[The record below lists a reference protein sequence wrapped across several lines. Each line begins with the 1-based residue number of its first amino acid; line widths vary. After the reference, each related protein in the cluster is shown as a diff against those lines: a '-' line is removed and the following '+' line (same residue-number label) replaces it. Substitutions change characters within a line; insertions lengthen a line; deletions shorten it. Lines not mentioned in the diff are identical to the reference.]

1 MKNRMTKF
9 LIAFALSFGFFA
21 CDSEDGGTEALANLP
36 LVEVSADGY
45 TDIITANLKTV
56 LSMDTT
62 VADESEQEGL
72 LLMREEELLA
82 HDTYSLFADLYDV
95 RIFSNITRS
104 ESTHAAAVL
113 TLLDLFGIE
122 DPATGIAGEYNNET
136 LQTLYD
142 ELSEKGKLS
151 VEEALKAGAFIE
163 EVDIKDLEDLM
174 AETEN
179 EDILLVYDNL
189 QRGSRNHLRAFVR
202 VLSTYGVDYE
212 PTVLGEDNFN
222 EIINSDTER
231 GNGCLNDYQNKYR
244 NRKGNGNGWN

>member
-1 MKNRMTKF
+1 MKNRMTKI
-9 LIAFALSFGFFA
+9 LIAFVLTFGFFA
-21 CDSEDGGTEALANLP
+21 CDNEDGGTEALANLP
-36 LVEVSADGY
+36 LVEVSAEGY
-45 TDIITANLKTV
+45 TDMIAVNLKTV
-56 LSMDTT
+56 LSLETT
-62 VADESEQEGL
+62 VAGESEQEGL

-82 HDTYSLFADLYDV
+82 HDVYSLFADLYDV

-113 TLLDLFGIE
+113 TLLNLFGIE
-122 DPATGIAGEYNNET
+122 DPSTGIAGEYKNET
-136 LQTLYD
+136 LQALYD
-142 ELSEKGKLS
+142 ELIEKGKLS
-151 VEEALKAGAFIE
+151 VEEALKAGALIE

-202 VLSTYGVDYE
+202 VLSTYGVVYE

-244 NRKGNGNGWN
+244 NGKGNGNGWN